1 MSNELY
7 HYGTPKHSG
16 RYPWGSG
23 ENPFHHGGSAPGWFK
38 RKKKNDED
46 KSATKSDD
54 SIKKNNKKLLD
65 ESISRIED
73 GLPTDKK
80 VKNVKVKRVEDEDWR
95 KGTEWEE
102 KNDANDSNGEIRIQR
117 NLSKRPDYIIN
128 EEGHSITPPRVKRSD
143 EDWRKGTELDPDSK
157 PQESDKKVENVK
169 VKRAEDEDW
178 RKGTEWE
185 EKPELLALPAPKDQD
200 TNFTYKPTEPKGKW
214 ESSSKQ
220 KAPNQSANKNNK
232 SESKSSDKDN
242 SNNNDE
248 DAEKAKAKEKQAK
261 LDKISGYRDLTSNA
275 KSGIDSLGKIAQ
287 RVETNQALNARNQ
300 RFAEAGRM
308 DDKSLDDA
316 IKRMEKEQRFVNLT
330 GNYVNKGRT
339 SVSDVL
345 ATTGDV
351 LATAGAVL
359 GVAYT
364 IKKLMD

>member
-38 RKKKNDED
+38 RKKKNDKD

-73 GLPTDKK
+73 GLSTDKK

-102 KNDANDSNGEIRIQR
+102 KNDANGSNGEIRIQR

-143 EDWRKGTELDPDSK
+143 EDWRKD
-157 PQESDKKVENVK
+157 
-169 VKRAEDEDW
+169 
-178 RKGTEWE
+178 TEWE
-185 EKPELLALPAPKDQD
+185 EKQELLALPAPKNQD

-220 KAPNQSANKNNK
+220 KAPNQSANKNSK

-242 SNNNDE
+242 SNNNNE

-261 LDKISGYRDLTSNA
+261 LDKISGYKDLTSNA
-275 KSGIDSLGKIAQ
+275 KSGIDSIGKIAQ
-287 RVETNQALNARNQ
+287 RVETKQALNDRNQ

-316 IKRMEKEQRFVNLT
+316 IKRMEKEQKFVNLT